1 MLCFQEAQAA
11 SIKKKNPQI
20 MSEVKSNGSGVVD
33 PLAFTEPS
41 PPPPPRSTPSAGI
54 SRSSNNAHQ
63 GKQNPKEIKTIF

>member
-1 MLCFQEAQAA
+1 
-11 SIKKKNPQI
+11 

-33 PLAFTEPS
+33 PLAFTGPS

-63 GKQNPKEIKTIF
+63 GKQNLKEITTIFEI